1 MLNEI
6 QSECLQACNDCATAC
21 LECASACLNENDPKM
36 MARCIS
42 LDMECADFCR
52 LAAASIARGDEHMK
66 EVCALC
72 AVICHACSGECA
84 SHEMD
89 HCQHCAKAG
98 ARCVEACN
106 RLIQSREG
114 QK

>member
-21 LECASACLNENDPKM
+21 WACATECLNESDPKP

-42 LDMECADFCR
+42 LDMECADFCQ

-66 EVCALC
+66 AVCALC
-72 AVICHACSGECA
+72 ADICRACSGECE
-84 SHEMD
+84 SHEME
-89 HCQHCAKAG
+89 HCQHCANAC
-98 ARCVEACN
+98 ARCVEACGKM
-106 RLIQSREG
+106 IQ
-114 QK
+114 